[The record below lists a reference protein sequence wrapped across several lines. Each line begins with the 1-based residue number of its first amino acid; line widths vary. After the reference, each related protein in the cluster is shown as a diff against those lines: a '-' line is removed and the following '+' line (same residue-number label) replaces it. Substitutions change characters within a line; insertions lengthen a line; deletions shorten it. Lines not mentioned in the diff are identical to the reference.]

1 MQVNITSVGHW
12 SLIGGLIITVLASL
26 MVIPNLPLILFVL
39 GIIVGF
45 LNINDKGSTSFLVAV
60 IALLLIGVAGLQLGE
75 LTGLVSGMLQNFI
88 TFMAAAGLVV
98 AVKQILSVAKSK

>member
-1 MQVNITSVGHW
+1 MQLNVSSVGHW
-12 SLIGGLIITVLASL
+12 SLIGGLVITVLASL
-26 MVIPNLPLILFVL
+26 MTISNLPLILFVL

-45 LNINDKGSTSFLVAV
+45 LNVNDKGSTSFLVAV

-75 LTGLVSGMLQNFI
+75 LTDLIGGMLQNFI

-98 AVKQILSVAKSK
+98 AVKQILSAAKPS